1 MSNKLGNKQY
11 TRLYRDW
18 IVLINDKPEVELVSE
33 GRSYKRDINEDVTS
47 ISVNYN
53 IDAPPATCDIEIQA
67 PRHKSQGEPLP
78 YRDGSK
84 VQIKDFDEIKVY
96 ARNRFKYP
104 GGKTEFSEIFRGIVI
119 RIVDSGEGSNHRIT
133 LNCVDMLYWWKIMRM
148 NINPSLIN
156 RLTYSFRTKNDAKKT
171 IYGDRNPYEIISY
184 ISKIYKIDFAGDNT
198 KYVPRTQAQAFAA
211 DTNASN
217 IMKVWEERFKK
228 VERRLAF
235 YGLAGATDSDES
247 KTNKYDKKAKRDSDA
262 KRNSKRHRSSSA
274 DSVSQIDGTDQFKT
288 VTIDIDKNSLTKFK
302 PFEQI
307 FIPSAFQDEYKT
319 RLEIA
324 QELAR
329 ICGYEF
335 FQDTGGYIT
344 FKPPFY
350 NVKIDRSA
358 APVYVVEEPDLISA
372 DFSSNSE
379 EVVTEMSVKGVYST
393 QYASSLDE
401 GVRAFYRD
409 GYMASQYG
417 IQTQNMEVAWIRSST
432 QALQYAVSE
441 LDKINSYR
449 FQASLSITGRPELR
463 LGMPIYI
470 VSHDAYWYITG
481 IAHNLSGDSFT
492 TTITATAKRDKFVHE
507 GQEMKNAVLK
517 SDTSG
522 IDPNNDS
529 RIKTHVVQSVNG
541 KISSGR
547 VSTVTVSKDSI
558 ELPVS
563 DELGYEL
570 TGGFPYGRSFTVSGD
585 GSLTDSSGNSISPL
599 SVAEVKTNYEVKN
612 KTTSTQD
619 QNTATQQVQSVA
631 PNLDDFKHMG

>member
-18 IVLINDKPEVELVSE
+18 IVLINDKPEVELISE

-47 ISVNYN
+47 ISANYN

-104 GGKTEFSEIFRGIVI
+104 DGKTEFSEIFRGIVI
-119 RIVDSGEGSNHRIT
+119 RIVDSGEGNNHRIT

-198 KYVPRTQAQAFAA
+198 KFVPRTQAEAFVA
-211 DTNASN
+211 DTNASCA
-217 IMKVWEERFKK
+217 MEVWEDRFKK
-228 VERRLAF
+228 VERKLAF

-247 KTNKYDKKAKRDSDA
+247 KTNKRDIKAQSGSKAKRDSN
-262 KRNSKRHRSSSA
+262 RSRSSSA
-274 DSVSQIDGTDQFKT
+274 DSVSQIDETDQFKT
-288 VTIDIDKNSLTKFK
+288 VTIDIDKNSLIKFK

-393 QYASSLDE
+393 QYNSSLDE

-409 GYMASQYG
+409 GYMACQYG

-470 VSHDAYWYITG
+470 ASHDAYWYITG
-481 IAHNLSGDSFT
+481 IAHNLSSDSFT
-492 TTITATAKRDKFVHE
+492 TTITATAKRDKFFHK

-517 SDTSG
+517 SEAMG
-522 IDPNNDS
+522 VDPNNDS

-541 KISSGR
+541 VMSTGS
-547 VSTVTVSKDSI
+547 VSTVTVSKDTI

-570 TGGFPYGRSFTVSGD
+570 TGGFPYGRSFTVNEKGNIE
-585 GSLTDSSGNSISPL
+585 DSSGRVISPSTVPDIL
-599 SVAEVKTNYEVKN
+599 TNYEIKN
-612 KTTSTQD
+612 KTKGAQD
-619 QNTATQQVQSVA
+619 QDVA
-631 PNLDDFKHMG
+631 SPQDGGVEPNPRFFKGAV